1 MLNVKELAV
10 VARDGIGPPTVFDS
24 AQLIDPSFRYICHT
38 GQNCRLLAQFWHK
51 SVLSVSGRPRLS
63 QTKPRTAAR
72 GRRQEREMQCLFCS
86 KPPIRDAI
94 RSRHS

>member
-1 MLNVKELAV
+1 MLIVKEHPL

-63 QTKPRTAAR
+63 LKQIKSRLAGVAADGESNACFANR
-72 GRRQEREMQCLFCS
+72 L
-86 KPPIRDAI
+86 
-94 RSRHS
+94 